1 MSRTDAGGSPPS
13 GDSPSSEEPRG
24 VPASAATTDTNGTDA
39 EGEGSRRMGT
49 VQEGARRADAGRSE
63 SAAGGAGGAGAPRD
77 AVTPALRVT
86 ISDVAAAAGVSRATA
101 TRALKGE
108 GRFAP
113 ETQERILSEA
123 ERLGYVR
130 NTMAA
135 ELAAGRTDTVGLMLR
150 DASNPA
156 YGLLFSRLQD
166 EAHRRGIDLVT
177 VTIGADEQGAK
188 QVHALQRLL
197 GMRVAGLIVATGGI
211 SAAQLEPF
219 ADQVPILRAGRVEES
234 DRIHTAHY
242 DDPAHGRLLASH
254 VAGLGHR
261 AVLVLAG
268 SPEASYPEHLR
279 ALAMR
284 ETLVAAGVA
293 VTMIS
298 AGAAPSDGVDEALK
312 AVRAGATAVMCAS
325 DYRQLAVMRA
335 LRDAGLSVPGDV
347 SVTGCDGILP
357 GADLL
362 GLTTVRIPVE
372 AVAAAA
378 VETMQSLLAG
388 DVDGPVRRAFSGS
401 LVEGTT
407 AAAV

>member
-1 MSRTDAGGSPPS
+1 MTAADKSGTDAGEKGS
-13 GDSPSSEEPRG
+13 RQ
-24 VPASAATTDTNGTDA
+24 TDA
-39 EGEGSRRMGT
+39 
-49 VQEGARRADAGRSE
+49 VQEGAHRVDAGRTDD
-63 SAAGGAGGAGAPRD
+63 AAGAASSSRD
-77 AVTPALRVT
+77 VATPALRVT

-113 ETQERILSEA
+113 DTQQRIVEAA

-135 ELAAGRTDTVGLMLR
+135 ELAAGRTETVGLMLR

-166 EAHRRGIDLVT
+166 EAHRRGLDLVT

-188 QVHALQRLL
+188 QVNALHRLM

-211 SAAQLEPF
+211 TAAQLEPF
-219 ADQVPILRAGRVEES
+219 ADQVPIVRAGRVES
-234 DRIHTAHY
+234 AGRIHTAHY

-254 VAGLGHR
+254 VSSLGHR
-261 AVLVLAG
+261 RVVVLAG
-268 SPEASYPEHLR
+268 SAEASYPEYLR
-279 ALAMR
+279 GVAMR
-284 ETLVAAGVA
+284 DTLVAAGVA

-298 AGAAPSDGVDEALK
+298 AGARPDEGVSEALD

-335 LRDAGLSVPGDV
+335 LSAAGLSVPGDV

-362 GLTTVRIPVE
+362 GLTTLRIPVE
-372 AVAAAA
+372 DVAAAT
-378 VETMQSLLAG
+378 VETMQALL
-388 DVDGPVRRAFSGS
+388 DGGADAVVRRAFTGVLVPGS
-401 LVEGTT
+401 T
-407 AAAV
+407 AAAL

>member
-1 MSRTDAGGSPPS
+1 MSGAEAG
-13 GDSPSSEEPRG
+13 
-24 VPASAATTDTNGTDA
+24 
-39 EGEGSRRMGT
+39 
-49 VQEGARRADAGRSE
+49 
-63 SAAGGAGGAGAPRD
+63 
-77 AVTPALRVT
+77 TPALRVT

-113 ETQERILSEA
+113 ETQERILEAA

-135 ELAAGRTDTVGLMLR
+135 ELAAGRTGTVGLMLR

-156 YGLLFSRLQD
+156 YGLLFSRLQE
-166 EAHRRGIDLVT
+166 EAHQRGLDLVT

-188 QVHALQRLL
+188 QVNALHRLL

-219 ADQVPILRAGRVEES
+219 ADQVPILRAGRVES
-234 DRIHTAHY
+234 AGRIHTAHY
-242 DDPAHGRLLASH
+242 DDEGHGRLLAEH
-254 VAGLGHR
+254 IVALGHR
-261 AVLVLAG
+261 TVVVLAG

-279 ALAMR
+279 ALAMQ
-284 ETLVAAGVA
+284 EVLTAAGVA

-298 AGAAPSDGVDEALK
+298 AGARPDDGVDEALA

-335 LRDAGLSVPGDV
+335 ARAAGLRVPEDV

-362 GLTTVRIPVE
+362 GLTTLRIPVE

-378 VETMQSLLAG
+378 VETMQQLLTA
-388 DVDGPVRRAFSGS
+388 DEPETLVRRSFTGTLVPGS
-401 LVEGTT
+401 T

>member
-1 MSRTDAGGSPPS
+1 MTGAETS
-13 GDSPSSEEPRG
+13 
-24 VPASAATTDTNGTDA
+24 GTDA
-39 EGEGSRRMGT
+39 EEKGPRRT
-49 VQEGARRADAGRSE
+49 DAVQEGAHRVEAGRTE
-63 SAAGGAGGAGAPRD
+63 DAAGATGSSRD
-77 AVTPALRVT
+77 ASTPALRVT

-113 ETQERILSEA
+113 ETQERILQTA
-123 ERLGYVR
+123 EQLGYVR

-135 ELAAGRTDTVGLMLR
+135 ELAAGRTETVGLMLR

-166 EAHRRGIDLVT
+166 EAHRRGLDLVT

-188 QVHALQRLL
+188 QVNALHRLL

-211 SAAQLEPF
+211 TAAQLEPF
-219 ADQVPILRAGRVEES
+219 ADQVPILRAGRVES
-234 DRIHTAHY
+234 VGRIHTAHY
-242 DDPAHGRLLASH
+242 DDPAHGRMLASH
-254 VAGLGHR
+254 VVALGHR
-261 AVLVLAG
+261 SVVVLAG
-268 SPEASYPEHLR
+268 SAEASYPEHLR

-284 ETLVAAGVA
+284 STLVDAGVA

-298 AGAAPSDGVDEALK
+298 TGARPEEGVDEAIR
-312 AVRAGATAVMCAS
+312 AVHAGATAVMCAS

-335 LRDAGLSVPGDV
+335 LSAVGLSVPEDV

-372 AVAAAA
+372 SVAAAA
-378 VETMQSLLAG
+378 VETMQGLILGG
-388 DVDGPVRRAFSGS
+388 DADAVVRRSFAGS
-401 LVEGTT
+401 LVVGKT

>member
-1 MSRTDAGGSPPS
+1 MSAESDA
-13 GDSPSSEEPRG
+13 
-24 VPASAATTDTNGTDA
+24 A
-39 EGEGSRRMGT
+39 
-49 VQEGARRADAGRSE
+49 
-63 SAAGGAGGAGAPRD
+63 
-77 AVTPALRVT
+77 TPALRVT

-113 ETQERILSEA
+113 ETQQRIVEAA

-135 ELAAGRTDTVGLMLR
+135 ELAAGRTGTVGLMLR

-166 EAHRRGIDLVT
+166 EAHRRGLDLVT

-188 QVHALQRLL
+188 QVGALQRLL

-211 SAAQLEPF
+211 TASQLEPF

-234 DRIHTAHY
+234 GRIHTAHY
-242 DDPAHGRLLASH
+242 DDPAHGRMLASH
-254 VAGLGHR
+254 VVSLGHR
-261 AVLVLAG
+261 RVVVLAG
-268 SPEASYPEHLR
+268 SAEASYPEHLR
-279 ALAMR
+279 ARAMR
-284 ETLVAAGVA
+284 DTLVSAGVG

-298 AGAAPSDGVDEALK
+298 AGARPDEGVSEALDS
-312 AVRAGATAVMCAS
+312 VRAGATAVMCAS

-335 LRDAGLSVPGDV
+335 ARELGLDVPGDV

-372 AVAAAA
+372 PVAAAA
-378 VETMQSLLAG
+378 VETMQRLLTEDAPEE
-388 DVDGPVRRAFSGS
+388 PVRQAFTGS
-401 LVEGTT
+401 LVAGST
-407 AAAV
+407 AAAP

>member
-1 MSRTDAGGSPPS
+1 MS
-13 GDSPSSEEPRG
+13 
-24 VPASAATTDTNGTDA
+24 GTDA
-39 EGEGSRRMGT
+39 
-49 VQEGARRADAGRSE
+49 A
-63 SAAGGAGGAGAPRD
+63 
-77 AVTPALRVT
+77 TPALRVT

-113 ETQERILSEA
+113 DTRDRIIAEA

-135 ELAAGRTDTVGLMLR
+135 ELAAGRTGTVGLMLR

-166 EAHRRGIDLVT
+166 EAHQRGLDLVT

-188 QVHALQRLL
+188 QVNALQRLL

-211 SAAQLEPF
+211 TAAQLEPF
-219 ADQVPILRAGRVEES
+219 ADQVPILRAGRVES
-234 DRIHTAHY
+234 AGRIHTAHY
-242 DDPAHGRLLASH
+242 DDEGHGRLLASH
-254 VAGLGHR
+254 VVSLAHR
-261 AVLVLAG
+261 QVVVLAG

-284 ETLVAAGVA
+284 DVLIDAGVA

-298 AGAAPSDGVDEALK
+298 AGARPDEGVDEALK

-335 LRDAGLSVPGDV
+335 LRSVGMSVPDDV

-378 VETMQSLLAG
+378 VETMQALLTADDDG
-388 DVDGPVRRAFSGS
+388 DDDDESDPVVRRSFAGT
-401 LVEGTT
+401 LVPGTT

>member
-1 MSRTDAGGSPPS
+1 MSGTDAG
-13 GDSPSSEEPRG
+13 
-24 VPASAATTDTNGTDA
+24 
-39 EGEGSRRMGT
+39 
-49 VQEGARRADAGRSE
+49 
-63 SAAGGAGGAGAPRD
+63 
-77 AVTPALRVT
+77 TPALRVT

-108 GRFAP
+108 GRFSP
-113 ETQERILSEA
+113 ETQQRIVEAA

-135 ELAAGRTDTVGLMLR
+135 ELAAGRTGTVGLMLR

-166 EAHRRGIDLVT
+166 EAHQRGLDLVT
-177 VTIGADEQGAK
+177 VTIGADEQGAE
-188 QVHALQRLL
+188 QVNALHRLL

-211 SAAQLEPF
+211 GAAQLEPF
-219 ADQVPILRAGRVEES
+219 ADQVPILRAGRVESSE
-234 DRIHTAHY
+234 RIHTAHY
-242 DDPAHGRLLASH
+242 DDPAHGRMLAAH
-254 VAGLGHR
+254 IIALGHR
-261 AVLVLAG
+261 QAVVLAG

-279 ALAMR
+279 AIAMR
-284 ETLVAAGVA
+284 DTLVAAGVA

-298 AGAAPSDGVDEALK
+298 AGARPDEGVDEALK
-312 AVRAGATAVMCAS
+312 AVRAGATAILCAS

-335 LRDAGLSVPGDV
+335 ARAAGLDVPGDV

-372 AVAAAA
+372 AVAAAS
-378 VETMQSLLAG
+378 VETMQALLSG
-388 DVDGPVRRAFSGS
+388 EVDGPVQRAFSGS
-401 LVEGTT
+401 LVVGST